1 MIPIVVL
8 QCIIDLLDFKTQIN
22 IKNSCK
28 YFYESLYITNM
39 DVYLRQCRKIT
50 NDVIKKHD
58 KLLYLNLYENRV
70 VTDLSNQRYIKQLQI
85 SMASIGYEGIKHLK
99 DLEVLNISNNSNYF
113 DITNFQNL
121 RELYIRGF
129 NNIRYE
135 DLLKLPKLQT
145 VHVISNYY
153 KKDIIALLKNKVKV
167 ED

>member
-1 MIPIVVL
+1 
-8 QCIIDLLDFKTQIN
+8 
-22 IKNSCK
+22 
-28 YFYESLYITNM
+28 M